1 MLLSEPTQPVVCSVV
16 DNMLPLFF
24 ESWPSQ
30 VPPNFF
36 FFILQKSWLQSVVE
50 NTKIMVAVVNL

>member
-16 DNMLPLFF
+16 DNMLPLVV

-30 VPPNFF
+30 ESPNFF
-36 FFILQKSWLQSVVE
+36 FF
-50 NTKIMVAVVNL
+50 NLAGKWIANCGRKLKK

>member
-16 DNMLPLFF
+16 DNMLPLVV

-30 VPPNFF
+30 ESPNFF
-36 FFILQKSWLQSVVE
+36 FLILQKSGLQIVVE
-50 NTKIMVAVVNL
+50 N